1 MSRGMPSGYVQ
12 TIRAAASST
21 TFFQK
26 VCQLVST
33 SASPKHPQS
42 VTGSSI
48 ASQSVSSVITIIST
62 TRIFETSLR
71 LMANNR
77 QMPSRNSVAER
88 MTDEAR
94 VPKSGTR
101 PATPIAAR

>member
-1 MSRGMPSGYVQ
+1 MSSGYLQ
-12 TIRAAASST
+12 TIKAAASST

-48 ASQSVSSVITIIST
+48 ASQSVSSVISVIST

-77 QMPSRNSVAER
+77 QMPNRNSVAER
-88 MTDEAR
+88 MTDEAS
-94 VPKSGTR
+94 VPKSGTMLAS
-101 PATPIAAR
+101 PMAAR